1 MDERYDAYCAVD
13 PLFYD
18 SLSTTSATAAAGFA
32 AADRPVPAGWQR
44 EPSDDWLIYGP
55 QDGKLPQQGW
65 KIHVSACLDNAD
77 RILDSVFDYCVPRGI
92 SFKFLRGPRMLLMRN
107 SKYARRGSSGK
118 FVTIYPRDEAELE
131 LACKELAERLDG
143 EPGPYILSDLR
154 YGAGP
159 VYVRYG
165 GFAARYCVGD
175 DGQVVPAVEDGT
187 GTLVPDRRD
196 PVFHVPDWVTLP
208 EFLGPHLAA
217 RNATTTTDLPYRI
230 ERVIHFSNGGGLYVG
245 RDTRT
250 DAQVVLKEARPHAGL
265 DATGTDAITRLHREA
280 EMLRRLADVP
290 GIARVHDEFVLG
302 DHHFLALEFVEGRAL
317 NKLIVERYP
326 LVDADAT
333 PAELADYTDWALRIH
348 QQVERTV
355 EAIAA
360 RGIVYGDL
368 HLFNIMVGPDDRVT
382 LVDFEVAA
390 PVAEATRP
398 ALRNQA
404 FAAPR
409 DRTGL
414 AVDRYALACLRL
426 ALFLPL
432 TQMVRLA
439 PAKAAHLADVVA
451 AHFPVPR
458 DFLDAA
464 VAEITGDATRADA
477 ARTPRPEEQATLVR
491 AGDPL
496 PAVHSAAPAR
506 SRASG
511 PVPGA
516 DDFAAG
522 RSAWP
527 KLRDRIAGAILA
539 SATPDRDDRLFPG
552 DIDQFRTGGLNLGYG
567 AAGVL
572 HALHATGAGRYP
584 EYEDWLVKRALRP
597 ASGTRC
603 GFYDGLHGVAY
614 ALEHLG
620 RRQEA
625 LDVLDI
631 CLGEPWEELGED
643 LVSGLSGIALNLAE
657 MADRTG
663 EPTLRQAAWR
673 AAELVAD
680 RSADGAGAPAGGDTA
695 GSTGA
700 GAQISGGQHPY
711 AGLTRGRSGPAL
723 MFLRLYECSGDT
735 ELLDRAGDALRHDLR
750 RCVVR
755 PDGALEVNEGWRTM
769 PYLAH
774 GSVGIGL
781 VLDQYL
787 RHRPDPEL
795 AESADAV
802 RRAARAPFYAQSGLF
817 AGRAGIIAYLAARTP
832 DGSHPTGEQRSG
844 AGADRDDDRT
854 ELDRQVGRLAWHAL
868 PYQGFLA
875 FPGEQLLRLSMDLAT
890 GSAGVLLATGMARHD
905 EPVTLPF
912 LAPLTGA
919 TRLPRCREGHIE
931 PTSRRR

>member
-18 SLSTTSATAAAGFA
+18 SLTNVSAVSTGFA
-32 AADRPVPAGWQR
+32 AADRPLPTGWER
-44 EPSDDWLIYGP
+44 EPNDDWLIYGP
-55 QDGKLPQQGW
+55 EGGKLPQQGW
-65 KIHVSACLDNAD
+65 KIHISACLDNAE
-77 RILDSVFDYCVPRGI
+77 RVLETVWDYCVPRGI

-107 SKYARRGSSGK
+107 SKYAPRGSSGK

-131 LACKELAERLDG
+131 LACKELADRLDG
-143 EPGPYILSDLR
+143 EAGPYILSDLR

-165 GFAARYCVGD
+165 GFAARYCVSG
-175 DGQVVPAVEDGT
+175 DGQVVPAVEDDS

-196 PVFHVPDWVTLP
+196 PVFHVPAWVRLP
-208 EFLGPHLAA
+208 EFLGPHLTA

-250 DAQVVLKEARPHAGL
+250 DTQVVLKEARPHAGL
-265 DATGTDAITRLHREA
+265 DATGTDAITRLTREA
-280 EMLRRLADVP
+280 DVLRQLADVP
-290 GIARVHDEFVLG
+290 QVARVHDQFVLG
-302 DHHFLALEFVEGRAL
+302 DHHFLALEFIEGQAL
-317 NKLIVERYP
+317 NKVLVERYP
-326 LVDADAT
+326 LIDADAT
-333 PAELADYTDWALRIH
+333 PAELAGYTAWAMRIH
-348 QQVERTV
+348 EQVEQIID
-355 EAIAA
+355 AIADH
-360 RGIVYGDL
+360 GIVYGDL
-368 HLFNIMVGPDDRVT
+368 HLFNVMVGPDDRVT

-390 PVAEATRP
+390 PVADASRP

-458 DFLDAA
+458 DFLLPA
-464 VAEITGDATRADA
+464 VAEIRGDAPVGAVTADA
-477 ARTPRPEEQATLVR
+477 AESGAAGPRGAAAAR
-491 AGDPL
+491 AAAGD
-496 PAVHSAAPAR
+496 AGSAGTRR
-506 SRASG
+506 SGTAD
-511 PVPGA
+511 PIAGA
-516 DDFAAG
+516 ADFAAG

-527 KLRDRIAGAILA
+527 RLRDRLAGAILR
-539 SATPDRDDRLFPG
+539 SATPERDDRLFPG

-572 HALHATGAGRYP
+572 HALYVTGAGRYP
-584 EYEDWLVKRALRP
+584 DHEDWLVKRALDP
-597 ASGTRC
+597 PSGTRC
-603 GFYDGLHGVAY
+603 GFYDGLHGVAF
-614 ALEHLG
+614 ALECLG
-620 RRQEA
+620 RRQDA

-631 CLGEPWEELGED
+631 CLREPWEDLGED

-657 MADRTG
+657 LAGRTG

-680 RSADGAGAPAGGDTA
+680 RLAGDGTPTGDGNGDPGTVGY
-695 GSTGA
+695 GSE
-700 GAQISGGQHPY
+700 ISGGAHPY

-723 MFLRLYECSGDT
+723 MFLRLYELTGDT
-735 ELLDRAGDALRHDLR
+735 TLLDRAAGALRHDLR
-750 RCVVR
+750 RCVLR

-787 RHRPDPEL
+787 RHRPDTAL
-795 AESADAV
+795 AEAATAI
-802 RRAARAPFYAQSGLF
+802 RLGARAPFYAQSGLF
-817 AGRAGIIAYLAARTP
+817 AGRAGIIAYLAARAT
-832 DGSHPTGEQRSG
+832 DDHDRE
-844 AGADRDDDRT
+844 ADRA
-854 ELDRQVGRLAWHAL
+854 ELAVQVSRLAWHAL
-868 PYQGFLA
+868 PYRGFLA

-890 GSAGVLLATGMARHD
+890 GTAGVLLATGAALHD

-912 LAPLTGA
+912 LAPLSGA
-919 TRLPRCREGHIE
+919 TKLPSLPRGAHPIE
-931 PTSRRR
+931 I

>member
-18 SLSTTSATAAAGFA
+18 ALGTTSAATSGFVI
-32 AADRPVPAGWQR
+32 ADRPVPAGWQR
-44 EPSDDWLIYGP
+44 EPSDDWLVYGP
-55 QDGKLPQQGW
+55 EDGTLPQQGW

-77 RILDSVFDYCVPRGI
+77 RVLENVWDYCVPRGM

-131 LACKELAERLDG
+131 LACKELAERLSG
-143 EPGPYILSDLR
+143 EAGPYILSDLR

-165 GFAARYCVGD
+165 GFAARYCVGP
-175 DGQVVPAVEDGT
+175 DGQVVPAIEDAT
-187 GTLVPDRRD
+187 GTLIPDRRD
-196 PVFHVPDWVTLP
+196 PVFHVPDWVALP
-208 EFLGPHLAA
+208 EFLDPHLAA
-217 RNATTTTDLPYRI
+217 RNATTTSDLPYRI
-230 ERVIHFSNGGGLYVG
+230 EQVIHFSNGGGLYLG

-265 DATGTDAITRLHREA
+265 DATGTDAISRLHREA
-280 EMLRRLADVP
+280 EMLRHLADVP
-290 GIARVHDEFVLG
+290 GVTRVHDEFTLG
-302 DHHFLALEFVEGRAL
+302 DHHFLALEYVEGRAL
-317 NKLIVERYP
+317 NKVLVERYP

-348 QQVERTV
+348 AQVQRTV
-355 EAIAA
+355 EAITA

-368 HLFNIMVGPDDRVT
+368 HLFNVMVGPDDRVT
-382 LVDFEVAA
+382 LIDFEVAA
-390 PVAEATRP
+390 PVTEATRP

-409 DRTGL
+409 DRTGP

-432 TQMVRLA
+432 TQIVRLV
-439 PAKAAHLADVVA
+439 PAKAAHLADVIA
-451 AHFPVPR
+451 GHFPVPR

-464 VAEITGDATRADA
+464 VTEITGAITGAI
-477 ARTPRPEEQATLVR
+477 TGKPE
-491 AGDPL
+491 
-496 PAVHSAAPAR
+496 
-506 SRASG
+506 ASG
-511 PVPGA
+511 TGHTVVPRTEQRVA
-516 DDFAAG
+516 DTGTRRRSGVAEAMRGVEDFGTDTSADP
-522 RSAWP
+522 SAWP
-527 KLRDRIAGAILA
+527 RLRDRLAGAIVA
-539 SATPDRDDRLFPG
+539 SATPERDDRLFPG
-552 DIDQFRTGGLNLGYG
+552 DIEQFRTGGLNLGHG

-572 HALHATGAGRYP
+572 HALRATGAGRFP
-584 EYEDWLVKRALRP
+584 EYEDWLVKRALDP
-597 ASGTRC
+597 EPGTRC

-620 RRQEA
+620 RRQDA

-657 MADRTG
+657 MAGRTG

-673 AAELVAD
+673 AAALVAD

-700 GAQISGGQHPY
+700 GPQISGGRHPY
-711 AGLTRGRSGPAL
+711 AGLTRGRTGPAL
-723 MFLRLYECSGDT
+723 MFLRLYEQSGDT
-735 ELLDRAGDALRHDLR
+735 ALLDQAERAIRHDLR
-750 RCVVR
+750 RCVLR

-795 AESADAV
+795 TESARAV

-817 AGRAGIIAYLAARTP
+817 AGRAGIIAYLAIRAA
-832 DGSHPTGEQRSG
+832 DGGGPGGAVGHGG
-844 AGADRDDDRT
+844 AGTDRADDRA
-854 ELDRQVGRLAWHAL
+854 ELDRQVRRLAWHAL
-868 PYQGFLA
+868 PYRGFLA
-875 FPGEQLLRLSMDLAT
+875 FPGEQLLRLSTDLAT

-919 TRLPRCREGHIE
+919 TRLPSL
-931 PTSRRR
+931 P